1 MSDTVIHLPQTD
13 ATGLSENWLF
23 KHCGERHWDYL
34 CAAMG
39 VSGVNSEEM
48 RDNAGN
54 RLYPTFLA
62 IKGRYATPLSS
73 VQMDQHFQTSVK
85 LNHFGRAFFHS
96 TIAFSNEETRFD
108 LEMLTTFVARY
119 KSGLNDLRQSLP
131 AAKLAYNSTPLSAPP
146 PLLKLSQKLR
156 HADITEY
163 DFVGHHFSICENDLN
178 LEISFEPS
186 PYIDYNGAGL
196 LYFAAYPT
204 ITDTLERQLVI
215 RHELM
220 AGAGD
225 WAVRTSTVAR
235 DVFYYRNLNLGQRLT
250 AKLRRFDR
258 VGENIILHTAL
269 TAESDGAALAD
280 IFTAKRVLA

>member
-23 KHCGERHWDYL
+23 KYCGEMHWDYL
-34 CAAMG
+34 CAAIG
-39 VSGVNSEEM
+39 VSGVNSTEM
-48 RDNAGN
+48 RDDAGN

-62 IKGRYATPLSS
+62 IRGRYAMPLCK
-73 VQMDQHFQTSVK
+73 VQMDQRFQTTVK
-85 LNHFGRAFFHS
+85 INNYGRAFFHS
-96 TIAFSNEETRFD
+96 TIAFGNEEARFD

-119 KSGLNDLRQSLP
+119 RNGLNDLHQSLP
-131 AAKLAYNSTPLSAPP
+131 SAKLVYNSTPLRSSP

-156 HADITEY
+156 HGEMMDY
-163 DFVGHHFSICENDLN
+163 DLAGYRFSVSENDLN
-178 LEISFEPS
+178 LQISFEPS

-204 ITDTLERQLVI
+204 ITDTLERQLII

-220 AGAGD
+220 EGAGD
-225 WAVRTSTVAR
+225 WAVQTSTVAR

-250 AKLRRFDR
+250 ATLRRFDR
-258 VGENIILHTAL
+258 VDENIILHTAL

-280 IFTAKRVLA
+280 IFTVKRVVA

>member
-1 MSDTVIHLPQTD
+1 MSETVIHLPQTD

-34 CAAMG
+34 CAAIG
-39 VSGVNSEEM
+39 VSGVNANEM

-62 IKGRYATPLSS
+62 IRGKYATPLCK
-73 VQMDQHFQTSVK
+73 VEMDQHFQTTVK

-96 TIAFSNEETRFD
+96 TITFGNEEARFD
-108 LEMLTTFVARY
+108 LEMLTTFVARN
-119 KSGLNDLRQSLP
+119 KTGLNDLHQSLP
-131 AAKLAYNSTPLSAPP
+131 SPNLVYNSTPLKSSP

-156 HADITEY
+156 HGETTDYELA
-163 DFVGHHFSICENDLN
+163 GHRFSSSENALDLQ
-178 LEISFEPS
+178 ISYEPS

-204 ITDTLERQLVI
+204 ITDTLERQI
-215 RHELM
+215 ITRHELM
-220 AGAGD
+220 EGPGD

-250 AKLRRFDR
+250 ATLRRFDR
-258 VGENIILHTAL
+258 AGENIILHTAL
-269 TAESDGAALAD
+269 TAEGDNSALAD
-280 IFTAKRVLA
+280 IFTAKRVLP